1 MTYPAAYRSDEPTP
15 FEEQIGNPWRSWT
28 PARRRKPFLSVS
40 FKMEVTDEA
49 AQLALLAPSLIAEV
63 APLVLFWHS
72 HLPVWQMSGLM
83 AASFAFTWWMTWTV
97 VAIMQGGRR

>member
-1 MTYPAAYRSDEPTP
+1 MTYPAAYLSGEPAP
-15 FEEQIGNPWRSWT
+15 FEEQIGNLWRSWT
-28 PARRRKPFLSVS
+28 PARRRKPFLSVG
-40 FKMEVTDEA
+40 FKTEVTDEA

-72 HLPVWQMSGLM
+72 HLPVWQMSGIM